1 MHPHD
6 IVEEFA
12 QIILEDDGID
22 VWFLEDFIP
31 EGTAVEVEM
40 QMQMP
45 VEMDS
50 ETECTDK
57 ELLEVYDAMQSD
69 DD

>member
-1 MHPHD
+1 MPPHD

-12 QIILEDDGID
+12 QIIIEDDGID

-40 QMQMP
+40 P

-50 ETECTDK
+50 ETESTDADA
-57 ELLEVYDAMQSD
+57 ELLKVYVAMRSD